1 MGLIDINAYVDINEN
16 DIIENDVNTINNLNN
31 IYNTLSKE
39 YETNIIELSNNDFKH
54 GTYQIKEPGYYK
66 LKEKIEFDP
75 NSENDYM
82 PSASQIQSG
91 KYPVGQN
98 GAYHLGFFAAIT
110 IETKNV
116 ILDLNNFTI
125 EQSKKHNL
133 LQRFYANIE
142 MNSAPFIPGQG
153 PSTKKF
159 SSDDK
164 GTPTSFRT
172 AENCFILNGTLGLS
186 SHHGIHGNINK
197 NCVFKNLNINTY
209 EVGGIALNGAENSV
223 LSDITCDA
231 RPIEKNIKVLSTFS
245 QAVFMNRFLKKK
257 LQETVTFKNKSIK
270 DIQLKLQDDIDTAVD
285 DYMNNRDISIDYFV
299 NKDGEYDGNMYGI
312 LLNVKGIAIHNFPDS
327 RKDDMIGN
335 INNILINIDVK
346 NIITAP
352 LEVIA
357 LNATDNSDDNGYSG
371 GRLKGPFG
379 DIFEIQNVTDIDG
392 RYKGNTLSD
401 AQLILSKLPKEKKG
415 TNNIPLHIV
424 EWVENDLLINDVINI
439 NNMYYVGGG
448 DSMGHAMK
456 GNIAYFVICGINISL
471 YNCKVENMKIV
482 NTNIGKTGLIDKDD
496 IVYNGATNY
505 SFICNC
511 CKNIHIKNMKYIK
524 DINGNITW
532 KSFPELTL

>member
-1 MGLIDINAYVDINEN
+1 MGLIDIEFDPNSEN
-16 DIIENDVNTINNLNN
+16 DIIENDVNTINKLNN
-31 IYNTLSKE
+31 IYNSLSKE
-39 YETNIIELSNNDFKH
+39 YEKNIIELSNNDFKN

-66 LKEKIEFDP
+66 LTENIEFDP

-82 PSASQIQSG
+82 PTPEQIQSG

-110 IETKNV
+110 IETKDV

-142 MNSAPFIPGQG
+142 MNSSPFIPGQG

-172 AENCFILNGTLGLS
+172 AENCFILNGKLGLS

-223 LSDITCDA
+223 LLDITCDA

-257 LQETVTFKNKSIK
+257 LKETVTFKNKSIK

-285 DYMNNRDISIDYFV
+285 DYINDRDISIDYFV

-327 RKDDMIGN
+327 RKGDMIGN

-357 LNATDNSDDNGYSG
+357 LNATDNGDDNGYSG

-379 DIFEIQNVTDIDG
+379 DIFEIQNVTDNDG
-392 RYKGNTLSD
+392 KYKGNTLSD
-401 AQLILSKLPKEKKG
+401 AQLILSKLSDGKG
-415 TNNIPLHIV
+415 TNNIPQHIV
-424 EWVENDLLINDVINI
+424 DWAENDLLINDVMND

-471 YNCKVENMKIV
+471 YNCTVENMKIV
-482 NTNIGKTGLIDKDD
+482 NTNIGKTGLIDNDN

-511 CKNIHIKNMKYIK
+511 CKNVHIFNMKYVK

>member
-1 MGLIDINAYVDINEN
+1 MSLIDINLVNKNN
-16 DIIENDVNTINNLNN
+16 DIDILNNLNN
-31 IYNTLSKE
+31 LYINIYDDFKE
-39 YETNIIELSNNDFKH
+39 NIIELSQSDFKH

-66 LKEKIEFDP
+66 LKENIEFDP

-125 EQSKKHNL
+125 KQSKKHNL

-164 GTPTSFRT
+164 GNSTSFRT

-209 EVGGIALNGAENSV
+209 EVGAIALNGAENSAF
-223 LSDITCDA
+223 LDIKCDA
-231 RPIEKNIKVLSTFS
+231 RPIENNIKVLSTFS

-257 LQETVTFKNKSIK
+257 LEENVTFKNKSIK
-270 DIQLKLQDDIDTAVD
+270 DIQLTLQKDIDTAVD
-285 DYMNNRDISIDYFV
+285 DYMNDRDISIDYFI

-312 LLNVKGIAIHNFPDS
+312 LLNIKGIAIHNFPES
-327 RKDDMIGN
+327 RKDDMVGN
-335 INNILINIDVK
+335 INNILINIEVK

-352 LEVIA
+352 IEIVA
-357 LNATDNSDDNGYSG
+357 LNESENDNENDSGYSG

-379 DIFEIQNVTDIDG
+379 DIFEIQNVTDING

-415 TNNIPLHIV
+415 TNNIPQHIV
-424 EWVENDLLINDVINI
+424 EWAENDLLINDVMNI

-471 YNCKVENMKIV
+471 YNCKIENMKIV
-482 NTNIGKTGLIDKDD
+482 NTNIGKTELIEKED

-505 SFICNC
+505 SFIFNC
-511 CKNIHIKNMKYIK
+511 CENIDIFNMKYVK
-524 DINGNITW
+524 DSNGNISW
-532 KSFPELTL
+532 KSFPEINL